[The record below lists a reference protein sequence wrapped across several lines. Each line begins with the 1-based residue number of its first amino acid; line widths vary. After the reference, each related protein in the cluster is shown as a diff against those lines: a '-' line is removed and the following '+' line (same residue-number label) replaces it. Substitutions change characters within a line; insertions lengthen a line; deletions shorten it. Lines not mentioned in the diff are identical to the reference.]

1 MKPAGRI
8 SAERTASGKG
18 KMNTKLTAWA
28 AYQAGKLALPP
39 GYKLEHDADVLY
51 LQRDDGSVVA
61 TFSAR
66 GVAPAEV
73 AKTAEEDHRARGKS
87 SA

>member
-1 MKPAGRI
+1 V
-8 SAERTASGKG
+8 
-18 KMNTKLTAWA
+18 NTKLTAWG
-28 AYQAGKLALPP
+28 AYQAGKLALPA

-66 GVAPAEV
+66 GAVPAEV